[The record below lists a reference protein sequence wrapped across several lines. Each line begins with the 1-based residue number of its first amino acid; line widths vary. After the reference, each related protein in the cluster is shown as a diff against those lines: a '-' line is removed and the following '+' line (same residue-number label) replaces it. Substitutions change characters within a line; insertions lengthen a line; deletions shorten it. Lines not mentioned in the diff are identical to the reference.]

1 VLSYPNPKWSFEP
14 EHGLALNHAMINDTG
29 VFLCIGTMNNI
40 TDEKNFTVSVKG
52 IYSEPMRIEKR
63 LIFLNNKKLKTGIEL
78 ERVGDP
84 EDPTEGS
91 NVTLICRIL
100 FPGIKFP
107 GPPEWEY
114 QINNTAVMQTINIT
128 NPPAGDKPIG
138 NYGGYRFVT
147 VFLVFIRRH
156 PDRNRGRKKEARI
169 RWIHTKFLREQTGTV

>member
-1 VLSYPNPKWSFEP
+1 
-14 EHGLALNHAMINDTG
+14 
-29 VFLCIGTMNNI
+29 
-40 TDEKNFTVSVKG
+40 
-52 IYSEPMRIEKR
+52 MRIEKR

-169 RWIHTKFLREQTGTV
+169 RWIQTKFLREQTGTV

>member
-1 VLSYPNPKWSFEP
+1 
-14 EHGLALNHAMINDTG
+14 M
-29 VFLCIGTMNNI
+29 
-40 TDEKNFTVSVKG
+40 
-52 IYSEPMRIEKR
+52 
-63 LIFLNNKKLKTGIEL
+63 

-84 EDPTEGS
+84 EDPAEGS

-128 NPPAGDKPIG
+128 NPPAGDTPIE
-138 NYGGYRFVT
+138 NYEGYRFAIL
-147 VFLVFIRRH
+147 FFNFYIIRRH

-169 RWIHTKFLREQTGTV
+169 RWIQTKFLREQTGTV

>member
-1 VLSYPNPKWSFEP
+1 
-14 EHGLALNHAMINDTG
+14 
-29 VFLCIGTMNNI
+29 
-40 TDEKNFTVSVKG
+40 
-52 IYSEPMRIEKR
+52 
-63 LIFLNNKKLKTGIEL
+63 L

-138 NYGGYRFVT
+138 NYGGYRLVT
-147 VFLVFIRRH
+147 VFLFFFIFYNSPAGIRIETE
-156 PDRNRGRKKEARI
+156 GEKKKHESAGFKLNFYVSRLELFNI
-169 RWIHTKFLREQTGTV
+169 SKNTYTTFQCKANKFQDAVAKAISFQIKGKI